1 MKKNNFKIVKIDKSK
16 NLFNYEKKILINEL
30 ILDLKLGYYDF
41 EKEKAQ
47 KVKFSLEIDYQD
59 KKPSND
65 KDIKSIVNYGT
76 IVKFITKL
84 IKKKHY
90 NFLETLAEAVFDE
103 LFKDKRIAKI
113 MLKIEKLEI
122 LKQCSSVG
130 IQITKKEVMISSEIG
145 KEVIKKELP
154 LIPKL
159 PGVYRMLN
167 DKGDILYVGKAKN
180 LPNRL
185 KSYVSE
191 KNHIIRTER
200 MLSQTRKLE
209 ITTTSNESEA
219 LLLEANLIK
228 KYKPKFNILLRDDKS
243 FPFIFIGNKDKW
255 PQIKRHR
262 GKKTKKGFY
271 FGPFASAGS
280 ANWTIK
286 MIQKIFHLRVCDD
299 TVFKNRERPCIL
311 YQIKRCSGP
320 CVGYIEKNEYKKT
333 VDDAIE
339 FVSGKS
345 RKIQK
350 SLSDQMEKA
359 SDNLDFEK
367 AGILRDRIKSL
378 NIIQSSQRINE
389 ANLIEADVI
398 AGYKESGKTCIQVF
412 FYRSKQNW
420 GNQAFFP
427 KHDPDE
433 KLSDILN
440 SFVSQFYENKSVP
453 SSIILSEEIKEKILI
468 EKTLSQ
474 KEEKQIDIS
483 IAKKGSKL
491 KVINQ
496 AIKNAKDS
504 LTRKLYESQNNRELF
519 DAVANKFNLET
530 NINLIEVYDNS
541 HIQGTNSVGAL
552 IAYGDEGFIKKRYRK
567 FNIKIQKNEQD
578 DYGMMR
584 EVLNRRFKRAIQ
596 EKDNYLTFPDLVLI
610 DGGKGQYSVARETLN
625 ELGLHDL
632 PIVAIAK
639 GKQRNSGNETFFHN
653 GKEFKFIKNDPTLF
667 FLQRIRD
674 ESHRFAISAHRAK
687 RKKGISKSLLDQIE
701 GIGSIRKRALLN
713 HFGSARAVES
723 ASLDEIKSVEGVE
736 AKVAKKI
743 YNFFHE

>member
-1 MKKNNFKIVKIDKSK
+1 
-16 NLFNYEKKILINEL
+16 
-30 ILDLKLGYYDF
+30 
-41 EKEKAQ
+41 
-47 KVKFSLEIDYQD
+47 
-59 KKPSND
+59 
-65 KDIKSIVNYGT
+65 
-76 IVKFITKL
+76 
-84 IKKKHY
+84 
-90 NFLETLAEAVFDE
+90 
-103 LFKDKRIAKI
+103 
-113 MLKIEKLEI
+113 
-122 LKQCSSVG
+122 
-130 IQITKKEVMISSEIG
+130 MISSEIG
-145 KEVIKKELP
+145 KEVIKKELA

-159 PGVYRMLN
+159 PGVYKMIN
-167 DKGDILYVGKAKN
+167 SKNEILYVGKAKN

-200 MLSQTRKLE
+200 MLSQTKKIE

-228 KYKPKFNILLRDDKS
+228 KHKPKFNILLRDDKS
-243 FPFIFIGNKDKW
+243 FPFIFIGKEDKW

-262 GKKTKKGFY
+262 GKKEKKGFF

-311 YQIKRCSGP
+311 YQIKRCSAP
-320 CVGYIEKNEYKKT
+320 CVGFIEEKDYKQS
-333 VDDAIE
+333 VDDSIE

-350 SLSDQMEKA
+350 NLSQQMEKA
-359 SDNLDFEK
+359 SEELDFEK
-367 AGILRDRIKSL
+367 ATILRDRIKSL
-378 NIIQSSQRINE
+378 NIIQSSQRVNE
-389 ANLIEADVI
+389 ANLVEADVI

-420 GNQAFFP
+420 GNQAFYP
-427 KHDPDE
+427 KHDAE
-433 KLSDILN
+433 ENLSEILN

-453 SSIILSEEIKEKILI
+453 ASIILSENIREKDLI
-468 EKTLSQ
+468 EKTLSK
-474 KEEKQIDIS
+474 KEDKQINIS
-483 IAKKGSKL
+483 VAKKGSKL

-504 LTRKLYESQNNRELF
+504 LSRKLYESQNNKELF
-519 DAVANKFNLET
+519 ESVAKKFNLET

-552 IAYGDEGFIKKRYRK
+552 ITYGEEGFIKKRYRK
-567 FNIKIQKNEQD
+567 FNIKIKENSQD
-578 DYGMMR
+578 DYGMIK
-584 EVLNRRFKRAIQ
+584 EVLDRRFKRALQ

-610 DGGKGQYSVARETLN
+610 DGGKGQYSSARSSLN
-625 ELGLHDL
+625 ELGLHDI
-632 PIVAIAK
+632 PVIAIAK
-639 GKQRNSGNETFFHN
+639 GKLRNSGNEVFFHN
-653 GKEFKFIKNDPTLF
+653 GKELKFEKNDPTLF

-674 ESHRFAISAHRAK
+674 EAHRFAVSAHRAK
-687 RKKGISKSLLDQIE
+687 RKKGMTSSLLDQIE

-723 ASLDEIKSVEGVE
+723 ASLDEIQSVDGVE
-736 AKVAKKI
+736 EKVAKKI

>member
-1 MKKNNFKIVKIDKSK
+1 
-16 NLFNYEKKILINEL
+16 
-30 ILDLKLGYYDF
+30 
-41 EKEKAQ
+41 
-47 KVKFSLEIDYQD
+47 
-59 KKPSND
+59 
-65 KDIKSIVNYGT
+65 
-76 IVKFITKL
+76 
-84 IKKKHY
+84 
-90 NFLETLAEAVFDE
+90 
-103 LFKDKRIAKI
+103 
-113 MLKIEKLEI
+113 
-122 LKQCSSVG
+122 
-130 IQITKKEVMISSEIG
+130 MISSDIG

-154 LIPKL
+154 LVPKL

-167 DKGDILYVGKAKN
+167 SKGEILYVGKAKN

-191 KNHIIRTER
+191 KSHIIRTER
-200 MLSQTRKLE
+200 MLSQTKRLE

-228 KYKPKFNILLRDDKS
+228 KFKPKFNILLRDDKS
-243 FPFIFIGNKDKW
+243 FPFIFIGDKDKW

-262 GKKTKKGFY
+262 GKKGKEGFY

-286 MIQKIFHLRVCDD
+286 MIQKIFHLRICDD

-320 CVGYIEKNEYKKT
+320 CVGYVTESDYKQT

-350 SLSDQMEKA
+350 SLSNQMEKA
-359 SDNLDFEK
+359 SEDLDFEK
-367 AGILRDRIKSL
+367 AAILRDRIKSL

-389 ANLIEADVI
+389 ANLVEADVI

-427 KHDPDE
+427 KHDPE
-433 KLSDILN
+433 ENLSDIIN

-453 SSIILSEEIKEKILI
+453 SSIILSNEIKEKELI
-468 EKTLSQ
+468 EKTLTQ
-474 KEEKQIDIS
+474 KEGKQITITV
-483 IAKKGSKL
+483 AKKGTKL

-496 AIKNAKDS
+496 AINNAKDS
-504 LTRKLYESQNNRELF
+504 LNRKLYESQNNRDLF
-519 DAVANKFNLET
+519 DAVSKKFNLET
-530 NINLIEVYDNS
+530 NINLVEVYDNS

-552 IAYGDEGFIKKRYRK
+552 ITYGDEGFVKKRYRK
-567 FNIKIQKNEQD
+567 FNIKIQKNAQD
-578 DYGMMR
+578 DYGMMK
-584 EVLNRRFKRAIQ
+584 EVLNRRFKRAVQ
-596 EKDNYLTFPDLVLI
+596 EKDNYLAFPDLVLI
-610 DGGKGQYSVARETLN
+610 DGGKGQYSVARETMN
-625 ELGLHDL
+625 ELGLHEI

-639 GKQRNSGNETFFHN
+639 GKMRNSGNETFFHN
-653 GKEFKFIKNDPTLF
+653 GKEFKFEKNDPTLF
-667 FLQRIRD
+667 FLQRLRD

-687 RKKGISKSLLDQIE
+687 RKKGISKSLLDQID

-723 ASLDEIKSVEGVE
+723 ASLDQIKSVDGVE
-736 AKVAKKI
+736 EKVAKKI

>member
-1 MKKNNFKIVKIDKSK
+1 
-16 NLFNYEKKILINEL
+16 
-30 ILDLKLGYYDF
+30 
-41 EKEKAQ
+41 
-47 KVKFSLEIDYQD
+47 
-59 KKPSND
+59 
-65 KDIKSIVNYGT
+65 
-76 IVKFITKL
+76 
-84 IKKKHY
+84 
-90 NFLETLAEAVFDE
+90 
-103 LFKDKRIAKI
+103 
-113 MLKIEKLEI
+113 
-122 LKQCSSVG
+122 
-130 IQITKKEVMISSEIG
+130 MISSETG
-145 KEVIKKELP
+145 KEVIKKELA

-185 KSYVSE
+185 KSYVAE

-243 FPFIFIGNKDKW
+243 FPFIFIGNKDQW

-262 GKKTKKGFY
+262 GKKTKEGFY

-299 TVFKNRERPCIL
+299 TVFKNRQRPCIL

-320 CVGYIEKNEYKKT
+320 CVGYIEKDEYKKT

-350 SLSDQMEKA
+350 NLSELMEKA
-359 SDNLDFEK
+359 SENLDFEK
-367 AGILRDRIKSL
+367 AVILRDRIKSL
-378 NIIQSSQRINE
+378 NIIQSSQKINE

-474 KEEKQIDIS
+474 KEEKQINIS
-483 IAKKGSKL
+483 VAKKGSKL
-491 KVINQ
+491 KVIQQ

-504 LTRKLYESQNNRELF
+504 LNRKLYESQNNKELF
-519 DAVANKFNLET
+519 DSVASKFNLET
-530 NINLIEVYDNS
+530 SINLIEVYDNS

-567 FNIKIQKNEQD
+567 FNIKLAQNEQD

-596 EKDNYLTFPDLVLI
+596 EKDNYLTFPDLVLV

-639 GKQRNSGNETFFHN
+639 GKLRNSGNETFFHN
-653 GKEFKFIKNDPTLF
+653 GKEFKFEKNDPTLF

>member
-1 MKKNNFKIVKIDKSK
+1 MKSS
-16 NLFNYEKKILINEL
+16 
-30 ILDLKLGYYDF
+30 DL
-41 EKEKAQ
+41 
-47 KVKFSLEIDYQD
+47 
-59 KKPSND
+59 
-65 KDIKSIVNYGT
+65 
-76 IVKFITKL
+76 
-84 IKKKHY
+84 
-90 NFLETLAEAVFDE
+90 
-103 LFKDKRIAKI
+103 
-113 MLKIEKLEI
+113 
-122 LKQCSSVG
+122 
-130 IQITKKEVMISSEIG
+130 G

-154 LIPKL
+154 LITKS
-159 PGVYRMLN
+159 PGVYRMIN
-167 DKGDILYVGKAKN
+167 HKGDILYVGKAKN

-191 KNHIIRTER
+191 KNQIIRTER
-200 MLSQTRKLE
+200 MLSQTHKIE

-228 KYKPKFNILLRDDKS
+228 KFKPKFNILLKDDKS
-243 FPFIFIGNKDKW
+243 FPFIYIGNKNKW
-255 PQIKRHR
+255 PQLTKHR
-262 GKKTKKGFY
+262 GKKDKDGFY

-286 MIQKIFHLRVCDD
+286 MIQKIFQLRVCDD
-299 TVFKNRERPCIL
+299 TVFKNRTRPCIL

-320 CVGYIEKNEYKKT
+320 CVGYIDENEYKKT
-333 VDDAIE
+333 VEDAIK

-350 SLSDQMEKA
+350 NLSEQMEKA
-359 SDNLDFEK
+359 SEELDFEK
-367 AGILRDRIKSL
+367 AAILRDRIKSL

-389 ANLIEADVI
+389 ANLVEADVI
-398 AGYKESGKTCIQVF
+398 AGYKESGKTCVQVF

-433 KLSDILN
+433 SLKDIIN
-440 SFVSQFYENKSVP
+440 SFVAQFYENKSVP
-453 SSIILSEEIKEKILI
+453 KSIILSEDIKEKSLL

-474 KEEKQIDIS
+474 KEKKDINIS
-483 IAKKGSKL
+483 VARKGSKL

-496 AIKNAKDS
+496 AIKNAKDG
-504 LTRKLYESQNNRELF
+504 LNRKLYESQNNKELF
-519 DAVANKFNLET
+519 EEVSKKFNLET

-552 IAYGDEGFIKKRYRK
+552 ITYGDEGFIKKRYRK

-578 DYGMMR
+578 DYGMMK

-596 EKDNYLTFPDLVLI
+596 EKDNFLSFPDLILV
-610 DGGKGQYSVARETLN
+610 DGGKGQYSVARDAMN
-625 ELGLHDL
+625 ELGLHDI
-632 PIVAIAK
+632 PIIAIAK
-639 GKQRNSGNETFFHN
+639 GKYRNSGNEKFFYN
-653 GKEFKFIKNDPTLF
+653 RKEYKFQKNDPTLF
-667 FLQRIRD
+667 FLQRLRD
-674 ESHRFAISAHRAK
+674 EAHRFAVSAHRAK
-687 RKKGISKSLLDQIE
+687 RKKGISKSLLDQID

-723 ASLDEIKSVEGVE
+723 ASIDEINSVEGVE
-736 AKVAKKI
+736 EKVAKKI

>member
-1 MKKNNFKIVKIDKSK
+1 M
-16 NLFNYEKKILINEL
+16 
-30 ILDLKLGYYDF
+30 
-41 EKEKAQ
+41 
-47 KVKFSLEIDYQD
+47 
-59 KKPSND
+59 
-65 KDIKSIVNYGT
+65 
-76 IVKFITKL
+76 
-84 IKKKHY
+84 
-90 NFLETLAEAVFDE
+90 
-103 LFKDKRIAKI
+103 
-113 MLKIEKLEI
+113 
-122 LKQCSSVG
+122 
-130 IQITKKEVMISSEIG
+130 
-145 KEVIKKELP
+145 
-154 LIPKL
+154 PKL

-167 DKGDILYVGKAKN
+167 SKNEILYVGKAKN
-180 LPNRL
+180 LTNRL

-200 MLSQTRKLE
+200 MLSQTKKLE

-228 KYKPKFNILLRDDKS
+228 KYKPKYNILLRDDKS
-243 FPFIFIGNKDKW
+243 FPFIFIGNKEKW

-262 GKKTKKGFY
+262 GKKNKEGFY

-320 CVGYIEKNEYKKT
+320 CVGYIKNDEYKQT
-333 VDDAIE
+333 VEDAIE

-350 SLSDQMEKA
+350 NLSQQMEKA
-359 SDNLDFEK
+359 SEELDFER
-367 AGILRDRIKSL
+367 ATILRDRIKSL

-433 KLSDILN
+433 SLKEILN
-440 SFVSQFYENKSVP
+440 SFISQFYENKSVP
-453 SSIILSEEIKEKILI
+453 KLIIINEEIKEKTLI
-468 EKTLSQ
+468 EKTLSK
-474 KEEKQIDIS
+474 KESKEINIS
-483 IAKKGSKL
+483 VAKKGSKL

-504 LTRKLYESQNNRELF
+504 LNRKLYESQNNRDLF
-519 DAVANKFNLET
+519 DKVAKKFDLET
-530 NINLIEVYDNS
+530 NVSLVEVYDNS

-552 IAYGDEGFIKKRYRK
+552 ITFGEEGFIKKRYRK
-567 FNIKIQKNEQD
+567 FNIKIKQNEQD
-578 DYGMMR
+578 DYGMMK
-584 EVLNRRFKRAIQ
+584 EVLNRRFKKAIQ
-596 EKDNYLTFPDLVLI
+596 EKDNYLSFPDLVLI
-610 DGGKGQYSVARETLN
+610 DGGKGQYSTARETLN
-625 ELGLHDL
+625 ELGLHDI
-632 PIVAIAK
+632 PIIAIAK
-639 GKQRNSGNETFFHN
+639 GKFRNSGDETFFHN
-653 GKEFKFIKNDPTLF
+653 GKSFKFQKNDPTLF

-674 ESHRFAISAHRAK
+674 EAHRFAISAHRAK

-723 ASLDEIKSVEGVE
+723 ASLDEIKTVEGVE
-736 AKVAKKI
+736 EKVAKKI

>member
-1 MKKNNFKIVKIDKSK
+1 
-16 NLFNYEKKILINEL
+16 
-30 ILDLKLGYYDF
+30 
-41 EKEKAQ
+41 
-47 KVKFSLEIDYQD
+47 
-59 KKPSND
+59 
-65 KDIKSIVNYGT
+65 
-76 IVKFITKL
+76 
-84 IKKKHY
+84 
-90 NFLETLAEAVFDE
+90 
-103 LFKDKRIAKI
+103 
-113 MLKIEKLEI
+113 
-122 LKQCSSVG
+122 
-130 IQITKKEVMISSEIG
+130 MISSDVG
-145 KEVIKKELP
+145 KEIIKKQLP

-159 PGVYRMLN
+159 PGIYRMLN
-167 DKGDILYVGKAKN
+167 SNNEILYVGKAKS

-185 KSYVSE
+185 KSYVTE
-191 KNHIIRTER
+191 KNHIIRTGR
-200 MLSQTRKLE
+200 MLSQTKKIE

-243 FPFIFIGNKDKW
+243 FPFIYIGNKNKW
-255 PQIKRHR
+255 PQIKKHR
-262 GKKTKKGFY
+262 GKKEKEGFF

-286 MIQKIFHLRVCDD
+286 MIQKKFHLRVCND
-299 TVFKNRERPCIL
+299 TVFKNRKRPCIL

-320 CVGYIEKNEYKKT
+320 CVGYIDEAEYKKS
-333 VDDAIE
+333 VDDAIG

-350 SLSDQMEKA
+350 NLSNQMEKA
-359 SDNLDFEK
+359 SEDLDFEK
-367 AGILRDRIKSL
+367 ATILRDKIKSL

-389 ANLIEADVI
+389 ANLLEADVI

-433 KLSDILN
+433 SLNNVLN

-453 SSIILSEEIKEKILI
+453 KSIILSEKIKEKSLI
-468 EKTLSQ
+468 EKTLSK
-474 KEEKQIDIS
+474 KENKEIS
-483 IAKKGSKL
+483 ISVAKKGSKL
-491 KVINQ
+491 KVINL

-504 LTRKLYESQNNRELF
+504 LNRKLYESQNNKELF
-519 DAVANKFNLET
+519 EHVVKKFNLDS

-552 IAYGDEGFIKKRYRK
+552 IAFGDEGFIKKRYRK
-567 FNIKIQKNEQD
+567 FNIKIEKNSQD

-596 EKDNYLTFPDLVLI
+596 KKDNFLSFPDLILI
-610 DGGKGQYSVARETLN
+610 DGGKGQYSAARETMN
-625 ELGLHDL
+625 ELGLHAI
-632 PIVAIAK
+632 PIIAIAK
-639 GKQRNSGNETFFHN
+639 GKYRNSGNETFFHN
-653 GKEFKFIKNDPTLF
+653 GKEYKFQKNDPTLF
-667 FLQRIRD
+667 FLQRLRD
-674 ESHRFAISAHRAK
+674 ESHRFAISAHRTK
-687 RKKGISKSLLDQIE
+687 RRSSISKSLLDQIE
-701 GIGSIRKRALLN
+701 GIGSMRKRALLN
-713 HFGSARAVES
+713 HFGSTREVES

-736 AKVAKKI
+736 EKVAKKI

>member
-1 MKKNNFKIVKIDKSK
+1 MVSSDT
-16 NLFNYEKKILINEL
+16 
-30 ILDLKLGYYDF
+30 G
-41 EKEKAQ
+41 
-47 KVKFSLEIDYQD
+47 
-59 KKPSND
+59 
-65 KDIKSIVNYGT
+65 
-76 IVKFITKL
+76 
-84 IKKKHY
+84 
-90 NFLETLAEAVFDE
+90 
-103 LFKDKRIAKI
+103 
-113 MLKIEKLEI
+113 
-122 LKQCSSVG
+122 KQ
-130 IQITKKEVMISSEIG
+130 I
-145 KEVIKKELP
+145 IKKEIP
-154 LIPKL
+154 LVPKL

-167 DKGDILYVGKAKN
+167 AKNEVLYVGKAKN

-200 MLSQTRKLE
+200 MLSQTVRLE

-228 KYKPKFNILLRDDKS
+228 KYKPRFNILLRDDKS

-262 GKKTKKGFY
+262 GKKNKQGFF

-286 MIQKIFHLRVCDD
+286 MIQKIFQLRVCDD

-320 CVGYIEKNEYKKT
+320 CVGFVKENDYKKS
-333 VDDAIE
+333 VEDAIE

-350 SLSDQMEKA
+350 NLSIQMEK
-359 SDNLDFEK
+359 SSEELDFEK
-367 AGILRDRIKSL
+367 AAIFRDRIKSL

-389 ANLIEADVI
+389 ANLVEADVI

-433 KLSDILN
+433 NLKDILN

-453 SSIILSEEIKEKILI
+453 SSIIISEEIKEKILI
-468 EKTLSQ
+468 EKALSK
-474 KEEKQIDIS
+474 KEGKQINIS
-483 IAKKGSKL
+483 VAKKGSKL
-491 KVINQ
+491 NVINQ

-504 LTRKLYESQNNRELF
+504 LNRKIYESQNNRELF
-519 DAVANKFNLET
+519 EEVAKKFDLEN
-530 NINLIEVYDNS
+530 NINLVEVYDNS
-541 HIQGTNSVGAL
+541 HNQGSNSVGAL
-552 IAYGDEGFIKKRYRK
+552 ITYGDEGFIKKRYRK
-567 FNIKIQKNEQD
+567 FNIKIEKNEQD

-584 EVLNRRFKRAIQ
+584 EVLNRRFKKAVQ
-596 EKDNYLTFPDLVLI
+596 EKENYLTMPDLVLI
-610 DGGKGQYSVARETLN
+610 DGGKGQYSVARETMN
-625 ELGLHDL
+625 ELGLHDI
-632 PIVAIAK
+632 PVIAIAK
-639 GKQRNSGNETFFHN
+639 GKFRNSGNETFFHN
-653 GKEFKFIKNDPTLF
+653 GNEYKFEKNDPTLF

-674 ESHRFAISAHRAK
+674 EAHRFAISAHRAK
-687 RKKGISKSLLDQIE
+687 RKGGMSKSLLDQIE
-701 GIGSIRKRALLN
+701 GIGLIRKRALLN

-736 AKVAKKI
+736 EKVAKKI

>member
-1 MKKNNFKIVKIDKSK
+1 MTSPDS
-16 NLFNYEKKILINEL
+16 
-30 ILDLKLGYYDF
+30 G
-41 EKEKAQ
+41 
-47 KVKFSLEIDYQD
+47 
-59 KKPSND
+59 
-65 KDIKSIVNYGT
+65 KD
-76 IVKFITKL
+76 
-84 IKKKHY
+84 
-90 NFLETLAEAVFDE
+90 
-103 LFKDKRIAKI
+103 
-113 MLKIEKLEI
+113 
-122 LKQCSSVG
+122 
-130 IQITKKEVMISSEIG
+130 
-145 KEVIKKELP
+145 VIKKELP

-159 PGVYRMLN
+159 PGVYKMLN
-167 DKGDILYVGKAKN
+167 SKNEILYVGKAKN

-185 KSYVSE
+185 QSYVSE

-200 MLSQTRKLE
+200 MLSQTKKLE

-228 KYKPKFNILLRDDKS
+228 KHKPRFNILLRDDKS
-243 FPFIFIGNKDKW
+243 FPFIFIGNEDKW

-262 GKKTKKGFY
+262 GKKDKKGFF

-311 YQIKRCSGP
+311 YQIKRCSAP
-320 CVGYIEKNEYKKT
+320 CVGYIKENDYKQT
-333 VDDAIE
+333 VEDAIE

-345 RKIQK
+345 RRIQK
-350 SLSDQMEKA
+350 NLSSQMEKA
-359 SDNLDFEK
+359 SKELDFEK
-367 AGILRDRIKSL
+367 AVILRDRIKSL

-389 ANLIEADVI
+389 SNLVEADVI

-433 KLSDILN
+433 NLSDILN

-453 SSIILSEEIKEKILI
+453 SSIILSTEIKEKNLI
-468 EKTLSQ
+468 EKTLTK
-474 KEEKQIDIS
+474 KENKQVNIS

-504 LTRKLYESQNNRELF
+504 LNRKLYESQNNKELF
-519 DAVANKFNLET
+519 DAAAKKFNLET

-541 HIQGTNSVGAL
+541 HIQGTNSIGAL
-552 IAYGDEGFIKKRYRK
+552 ITYGEEGFIKKRYRK
-567 FNIKIQKNEQD
+567 FNIKIQKNKQD
-578 DYGMMR
+578 DYGMLK
-584 EVLNRRFKRAIQ
+584 EVLNRRFKRSIQ
-596 EKDNYLTFPDLVLI
+596 EKDNFLTFPDLILI
-610 DGGKGQYSVARETLN
+610 DGGKGQYSVARESLN
-625 ELGLHDL
+625 ELGLHDI

-639 GKQRNSGNETFFHN
+639 GKFRNSGNETFFHN
-653 GKEFKFIKNDPTLF
+653 GKEFKFTKNDPTLF
-667 FLQRIRD
+667 FLQRLRD

-687 RKKGISKSLLDQIE
+687 RKKGMSRSLLDQID

-713 HFGSARAVES
+713 HFGSAKAVES
-723 ASLDEIKSVEGVE
+723 ASLDEIQSVDGVE
-736 AKVAKKI
+736 EKVAKKI